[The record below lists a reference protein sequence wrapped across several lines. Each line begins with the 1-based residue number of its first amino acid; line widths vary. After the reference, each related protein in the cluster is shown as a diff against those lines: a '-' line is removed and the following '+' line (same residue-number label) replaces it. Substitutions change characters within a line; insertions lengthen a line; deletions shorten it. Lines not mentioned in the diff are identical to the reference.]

1 MYLYLILNLI
11 SFMFE
16 CEVTVTL
23 RKTDLPT
30 MQRFLSLQKVKLP
43 VDVCCPESV
52 DVQWSWQICHHWET
66 L

>member
-1 MYLYLILNLI
+1 
-11 SFMFE
+11 MFE

-30 MQRFLSLQKVKLP
+30 MQGFLSLQKVKLP
-43 VDVCCPESV
+43 IDVCWLESA
-52 DVQWSWQICHHWET
+52 DFQWSWQICHHWET